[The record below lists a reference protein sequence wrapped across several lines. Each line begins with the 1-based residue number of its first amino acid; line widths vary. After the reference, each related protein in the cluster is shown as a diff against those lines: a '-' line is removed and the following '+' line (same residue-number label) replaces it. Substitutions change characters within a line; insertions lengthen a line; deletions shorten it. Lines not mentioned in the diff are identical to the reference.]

1 MTWLIPYVRIAFEV
15 LDWLII
21 IRVLLSWVRHDPYNP
36 IFRFIYE
43 ITEPVLAPFR
53 RLMGGRMVVDFSPI
67 VAIFVIQLV
76 EMLVIDLLRTL

>member
-1 MTWLIPYVRIAFEV
+1 MTWLIPYIRIAFEV

-21 IRVLLSWVRHDPYNP
+21 IRVLLSWIPHDPYNP

-53 RLMGGRMVVDFSPI
+53 RLLGRRMMVDFSPI
-67 VAIFVIQLV
+67 LAIFAIQLV
-76 EMLVIDLLRTL
+76 EMLVIDFLRVI

>member
-1 MTWLIPYVRIAFEV
+1 MTWLIPYIRIAFEV

-21 IRVLLSWVRHDPYNP
+21 IRVLLSWIPHDPYNP

-53 RLMGGRMVVDFSPI
+53 RLLGRRMMVDFSPI
-67 VAIFVIQLV
+67 LAIFAIQLV
-76 EMLVIDLLRTL
+76 EMLVIDLLRVI